1 MFNQNKKIIVH
12 SGFVTNTSTES
23 AQVKSE
29 QMTFDYWFW
38 HGGFLVVIS
47 YVIIMMGTGVFIK
60 QLFSLIKEVKRKS
73 NDIKWSI

>member
-12 SGFVTNTSTES
+12 SGFVTNTGAES
-23 AQVKSE
+23 VKVSNE

-60 QLFSLIKEVKRKS
+60 QLFSLIKEVKR
-73 NDIKWSI
+73 